1 MLYSYIISRP
11 FLLEKARWFRRYQ
24 YIQGHRADAD
34 MQKASHRVM
43 GLVIE
48 SAGKSNQKQS
58 WRGQP
63 VFVNLFGSLVYTQ
76 HRITL
81 ICRGPVM
88 VILLSEHLVTI
99 IAAAVESGG
108 AVRRRGYLASTLIRC
123 WQIILINRTRHCS
136 SAPTFGAVGP
146 EPSWRLIF

>member
-1 MLYSYIISRP
+1 ML
-11 FLLEKARWFRRYQ
+11 RRYQ
-24 YIQGHRADAD
+24 YIRGHRADAHRADAD
-34 MQKASHRVM
+34 MHMASHRVM

-48 SAGKSNQKQS
+48 SAGKSNQEQS
-58 WRGQP
+58 WHGQ
-63 VFVNLFGSLVYTQ
+63 VFVNLFGSLVYTP

-123 WQIILINRTRHCS
+123 WQIILINRTRHCL
-136 SAPTFGAVGP
+136 V
-146 EPSWRLIF
+146 L